1 MCLSVEWTICST
13 LLRKLSIIKY
23 RFESRM
29 GSAHENH
36 ENAGAEFSGH
46 VYIYLGDSSTHT
58 MCDNGQ
64 EFIHI
69 NTLNSLV
76 H

>member
-1 MCLSVEWTICST
+1 
-13 LLRKLSIIKY
+13 
-23 RFESRM
+23 M

-64 EFIHI
+64 EFIHT